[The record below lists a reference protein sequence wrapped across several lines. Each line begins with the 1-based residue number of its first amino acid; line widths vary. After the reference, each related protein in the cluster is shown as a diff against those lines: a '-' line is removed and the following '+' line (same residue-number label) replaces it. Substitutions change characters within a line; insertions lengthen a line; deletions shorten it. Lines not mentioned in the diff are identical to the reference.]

1 MATSSA
7 RPAAKPGSARLASL
21 GPAIPGRPASASSSS
36 TPSAW
41 RITVVRGFALGIL
54 RRSAR
59 RSGTGG
65 AESLLLPLA
74 LGRRCRDEAPHLQ
87 DHPGRTVSEATEPAC
102 TGVTGGVRA
111 FLSQFTPA
119 LERDDDQSHVWRRY
133 LRP

>member
-1 MATSSA
+1 MSELPE
-7 RPAAKPGSARLASL
+7 RG
-21 GPAIPGRPASASSSS
+21 
-36 TPSAW
+36 
-41 RITVVRGFALGIL
+41 RGFALGIL

-74 LGRRCRDEAPHLQ
+74 RGRRCWEKAPHLQ

-111 FLSQFTPA
+111 FLSQATPPP
-119 LERDDDQSHVWRRY
+119 ERDDDQSPLWRRY
-133 LRP
+133 FRPLVRRGECGGKSAV